1 MNYNFLKLRE
11 DLKEECLAA
20 MFNGFTI
27 ALADL
32 TEIEYATDLELIDIA
47 KRMKFDLSKYE
58 KVKVY
63 NK

>member
-11 DLKEECLAA
+11 DLKEECQGA
-20 MFNGFTI
+20 MFNGFPI
-27 ALADL
+27 AIVDL

-47 KRMKFDLSKYE
+47 KRMKFDLSRYE

>member
-11 DLKEECLAA
+11 DLKEECLGA
-20 MFNGFTI
+20 MFNGFPI
-27 ALADL
+27 AIVDL

-58 KVKVY
+58 IDKVY
-63 NK
+63 KK

>member
-1 MNYNFLKLRE
+1 MNYDFLKLRE

-20 MFNGFTI
+20 MFNGFPI
-27 ALADL
+27 AIVDL

-58 KVKVY
+58 RVKVY